1 MADNTSPANTE
12 PQEKRPTRKR
22 SKNAGVFL
30 IFVGISAL
38 FWFILT
44 LNDNVSAGVDV
55 KINITNVPDSVVFIQ
70 DPPKILHVNLR
81 DKGTSLLRNG
91 IMRSATLNINFKDY
105 ASGGELV
112 FGKNDLMVSLK
123 STFGSSAQINTIGR
137 DSIYLTY
144 STAPGKRVPIKI
156 DAKVSPAVGFIAG
169 TPTAATKSVLIYSS
183 DDRIDTIKQVKT
195 KLLTKRGLSETTT
208 MEVEFRS
215 IAGVKIVP
223 SSIKVTIPV
232 EPLVAKTSVVEVQ
245 PINIPAGNS
254 VLLYPV
260 NVEVAYYSPLSHFES
275 ENDNIIVVADFA
287 TSTSPTSDKVG
298 IKLVSSA
305 PYLKNVELKTD
316 SVEYTLVK

>member
-1 MADNTSPANTE
+1 MADNTVPAN
-12 PQEKRPTRKR
+12 PDSQEKRPKRKR
-22 SKNAGVFL
+22 SGNAVVFL
-30 IFVGISAL
+30 IFVAISAL

-55 KINITNVPDSVVFIQ
+55 KVNITNVPDSVVFIQ

-81 DKGTSLLRNG
+81 DKGTSLIRNG
-91 IMRSATLNINFKDY
+91 IMRSASININFKDY
-105 ASGGELV
+105 ASAGELL
-112 FGKNDLMVSLK
+112 FGKNDLMVALK
-123 STFGSSAQINTIGR
+123 SSFGSSAQINTIGR

-144 STAPGKRVPIKI
+144 STAPGKRVPVKI
-156 DAKVSPAVGFIAG
+156 DAKVSPAVGFVVG
-169 TPTAATKSVLIYSS
+169 TPKSAVKSVLIYSA
-183 DDRIDTIKQVKT
+183 DDRVDTIKEVRT
-195 KLLTKRGLSETTT
+195 KLLTKRGLTETTT
-208 MEVEFRS
+208 VNVEFRPV
-215 IAGVKIVP
+215 AGVKIIP

-245 PINIPAGNS
+245 PINVPAGNS

-275 ENDNIIVVADFA
+275 EKDNIIVVADFA
-287 TSTSPTSDKVG
+287 TSSSSTSDKVG